1 MSDELALGTD
11 CRATGTP
18 TENLKCLRS
27 LFLTNPQDDLAA
39 TRSAKG
45 DRVDGTCEWVLTQH
59 QYTSWLVEES
69 PQLLWLSGAPGIGKT
84 MISSF
89 LIEELTSIAERS
101 PQMTLAYYFCD
112 DKHQKRRTATAIL
125 RGLLLQILRQRPVLF
140 KHIQTCFDMSGHS
153 LFTNFHALW
162 RIFSAIV
169 LDPEMGEV
177 CCLIDALD
185 ECERDSRQLFLFE
198 FTKLFHPQQSRRT
211 LVKFI
216 ITSRREN
223 DIMES
228 LFAVSPAIRHL
239 QIDSGKV
246 NNDLYKFIDAK
257 VDILSITK
265 GYSLELKEKIKFALM
280 EKAGGTFLFVSLIL
294 HDIRT
299 TKATFQVQQKLR
311 GLPSDLNKVYD
322 RILAKIDADC
332 QEIARLILCWVA
344 LAPRPLKVD
353 ELAMILSLGT
363 GRWDKKSTP
372 PKDLLYEFKDGFRC
386 CEPFIYLDTGL
397 DTINLVHQSAKDYLL
412 SSYLQAKANLSQY
425 HIVPD
430 STNLLMFRTCW
441 KFLSFEEFRQGTM
454 LFERGTSHQ
463 LHQKSFSEE
472 FNDKHFFLRYAQP
485 QWQKHALAAGPALAT
500 DSMFW
505 NKELAELPTL
515 RDALLLG
522 AAAEGQYV
530 IVQRLLENGAQMN
543 SRDERRLT
551 PLLLASRGGH
561 EKVSKLL
568 LEWLNA
574 GINSPH
580 LGAQIPLHAE
590 AEAGYTTMVKLVSS
604 QDDIGVNS
612 QDWYGRTPL
621 LYAAKNGH
629 EGVMKLLLSQ
639 DDIAVNSQDKYGSTP
654 LSYAAK
660 NRHEGVMKLLLSQDD
675 IAVNSQDKYGSTP
688 LSYAAKNGHEGVV
701 KLLLSQENIGAN
713 SQDEWGNTPLLYA
726 AEAGHEGVVKL
737 LLSQDDIGV
746 DSQNW
751 YGMTPLLYA
760 AKNGHEGVVKLLLS
774 QENIGAN
781 SQDEWGNTPLLY
793 AAEAGREGVVKL
805 LLSQEDIAVN
815 PQDMYGKTPL
825 SWAVGNKH
833 EGVVTL
839 LLSREDIAVNLRDN
853 KGLTA
858 LVCAAA
864 KGYERVVRLLLGR
877 SDIDVNSRDNEGMTS
892 LLWAATNWHEA
903 VVKLLL
909 SRSDIEVTSQDLEK
923 RPWNRG
929 YKYGEILKLP
939 EEKMDES
946 NEAAAQ

>member
-1 MSDELALGTD
+1 
-11 CRATGTP
+11 
-18 TENLKCLRS
+18 
-27 LFLTNPQDDLAA
+27 
-39 TRSAKG
+39 
-45 DRVDGTCEWVLTQH
+45 
-59 QYTSWLVEES
+59 
-69 PQLLWLSGAPGIGKT
+69 

-89 LIEELTSIAERS
+89 LVEELTSIAERS

-140 KHIQTCFDMSGHS
+140 KHIQTCFDMSSHS
-153 LFTNFHALW
+153 LFANFHALW

-185 ECERDSRQLFLFE
+185 ECERGSRQLFLFE
-198 FTKLFHPQQSRRT
+198 FTKLLHPQQSRRT

-223 DIMES
+223 DILES

-246 NNDLYKFIDAK
+246 NNDLSKFIDAK

-265 GYSLELKEKIKFALM
+265 GYSLELKEKIKFALI
-280 EKAGGTFLFVSLIL
+280 EKAGGTFLFVSLVL

-332 QEIARLILCWVA
+332 QEIAKLILCWVA
-344 LAPRPLKVD
+344 LASRPLKVD
-353 ELAMILSLGT
+353 ELAMVLCLGT
-363 GRWDKKSTP
+363 GRWAEKSTP
-372 PKDLLYEFKDGFRC
+372 PEDLLYEFKDGFRC
-386 CEPFIYLDTGL
+386 CEPFINLDTGR
-397 DTINLVHQSAKDYLL
+397 DTINFVHQSAKDYLL
-412 SSYLQAKANLSQY
+412 SSHLQAKANLSQY

-430 STNLLMFRTCW
+430 STNILMFRTCW

-454 LFERGTSHQ
+454 LFERDTRHQ
-463 LHQKSFSEE
+463 LHQNFFNKK

-505 NKELAELPTL
+505 NEELAELPTL

-522 AAAEGQYV
+522 AAAKGQYV

-543 SRDERRLT
+543 SRDERGLT

-568 LEWLNA
+568 LECLNA

-580 LGAQIPLHAE
+580 LGAQIPLRAE
-590 AEAGYTTMVKLVSS
+590 AEAGYTT
-604 QDDIGVNS
+604 
-612 QDWYGRTPL
+612 
-621 LYAAKNGH
+621 
-629 EGVMKLLLSQ
+629 
-639 DDIAVNSQDKYGSTP
+639 
-654 LSYAAK
+654 
-660 NRHEGVMKLLLSQDD
+660 
-675 IAVNSQDKYGSTP
+675 
-688 LSYAAKNGHEGVV
+688 
-701 KLLLSQENIGAN
+701 
-713 SQDEWGNTPLLYA
+713 
-726 AEAGHEGVVKL
+726 VVKL

-746 DSQNW
+746 NSQDW
-751 YGMTPLLYA
+751 FGRTPLLYA

-774 QENIGAN
+774 QEDIAVNPQGKYGRTPLSYAAENGHEGVVKLLLSQDDIGVN
-781 SQDEWGNTPLLY
+781 SQDRYGITPLLY
-793 AAEAGREGVVKL
+793 AAENGHEGVVKL

-839 LLSREDIAVNLRDN
+839 LLSREDIAVNSRDN

-858 LVCAAA
+858 LVWAAA

-877 SDIDVNSRDNEGMTS
+877 SDIDVNSRDNEGMTA
-892 LLWAATNWHEA
+892 LLWAAMNRHEA

-923 RPWNRG
+923 RPWNG
-929 YKYGEILKLP
+929 DYKYREILKLP
-939 EEKMDES
+939 EEKMDQS

>member
-1 MSDELALGTD
+1 
-11 CRATGTP
+11 
-18 TENLKCLRS
+18 
-27 LFLTNPQDDLAA
+27 
-39 TRSAKG
+39 
-45 DRVDGTCEWVLTQH
+45 
-59 QYTSWLVEES
+59 
-69 PQLLWLSGAPGIGKT
+69 

-89 LIEELTSIAERS
+89 LVEELTSIAERS

-216 ITSRREN
+216 ITSRRES

-228 LFAVSPAIRHL
+228 LFAVSSAIRHL

-280 EKAGGTFLFVSLIL
+280 EQAGGTFLFVSLVL

-332 QEIARLILCWVA
+332 QEIAKLILCWVA

-363 GRWDKKSTP
+363 GRWEEKSTP

-386 CEPFIYLDTGL
+386 CEPFINLDTGR
-397 DTINLVHQSAKDYLL
+397 DTINFVHQSAKDYLL

-543 SRDERRLT
+543 SRDECDLT
-551 PLLLASRGGH
+551 PLLLASREGH
-561 EKVSKLL
+561 EKVVKLL
-568 LEWLNA
+568 L
-574 GINSPH
+574 
-580 LGAQIPLHAE
+580 
-590 AEAGYTTMVKLVSS
+590 S

-612 QDWYGRTPL
+612 QDWNGITPL

-629 EGVMKLLLSQ
+629 EGVVKLLLSQ
-639 DDIAVNSQDKYGSTP
+639 DDIAVNSQG
-654 LSYAAK
+654 
-660 NRHEGVMKLLLSQDD
+660 
-675 IAVNSQDKYGSTP
+675 KYGSTP

-701 KLLLSQENIGAN
+701 KLLLSQDDIGVN
-713 SQDEWGNTPLLYA
+713 SKDWYGMTPLLYA
-726 AEAGHEGVVKL
+726 AKNGHEGVVKL

-746 DSQNW
+746 NSKDW

-805 LLSQEDIAVN
+805 LLSQDDIAVNSQGKFGQTPLSRAAENRREGVVKLLLSQEDIAVN

-825 SWAVGNKH
+825 S
-833 EGVVTL
+833 
-839 LLSREDIAVNLRDN
+839 
-853 KGLTA
+853 
-858 LVCAAA
+858 
-864 KGYERVVRLLLGR
+864 
-877 SDIDVNSRDNEGMTS
+877 
-892 LLWAATNWHEA
+892 
-903 VVKLLL
+903 
-909 SRSDIEVTSQDLEK
+909 
-923 RPWNRG
+923 
-929 YKYGEILKLP
+929 
-939 EEKMDES
+939 
-946 NEAAAQ
+946 

>member
-1 MSDELALGTD
+1 
-11 CRATGTP
+11 
-18 TENLKCLRS
+18 
-27 LFLTNPQDDLAA
+27 
-39 TRSAKG
+39 
-45 DRVDGTCEWVLTQH
+45 
-59 QYTSWLVEES
+59 
-69 PQLLWLSGAPGIGKT
+69 

-101 PQMTLAYYFCD
+101 PQMTLTYYFCD

-140 KHIQTCFDMSGHS
+140 KHIQTCFDMSSHS
-153 LFTNFHALW
+153 LFANFHALW
-162 RIFSAIV
+162 RIFSAVV

-185 ECERDSRQLFLFE
+185 ECERDSRQLFLFV

-216 ITSRREN
+216 ITSRWEN
-223 DIMES
+223 DILES

-246 NNDLYKFIDAK
+246 NNDLSKFIDAK

-265 GYSLELKEKIKFALM
+265 GYSLELKEKIKFALI
-280 EKAGGTFLFVSLIL
+280 EKAGGTFLFVSLVL

-332 QEIARLILCWVA
+332 QEIAKLILCWVA
-344 LAPRPLKVD
+344 LAPRPLKMD
-353 ELAMILSLGT
+353 ELAMVLSLGT
-363 GRWDKKSTP
+363 GRWEEKSTP

-386 CEPFIYLDTGL
+386 CEPFINLDTGR
-397 DTINLVHQSAKDYLL
+397 DTINFVHQSAKDYLL

-454 LFERGTSHQ
+454 IFERGTRHQ
-463 LHQKSFSEE
+463 LHQKSFSKE

-522 AAAEGQYV
+522 AAAKGQYV

-543 SRDERRLT
+543 SRGECGLT

-561 EKVSKLL
+561 EKV
-568 LEWLNA
+568 
-574 GINSPH
+574 
-580 LGAQIPLHAE
+580 
-590 AEAGYTTMVKLVSS
+590 
-604 QDDIGVNS
+604 
-612 QDWYGRTPL
+612 
-621 LYAAKNGH
+621 
-629 EGVMKLLLSQ
+629 
-639 DDIAVNSQDKYGSTP
+639 
-654 LSYAAK
+654 
-660 NRHEGVMKLLLSQDD
+660 
-675 IAVNSQDKYGSTP
+675 
-688 LSYAAKNGHEGVV
+688 
-701 KLLLSQENIGAN
+701 
-713 SQDEWGNTPLLYA
+713 
-726 AEAGHEGVVKL
+726 VKL
-737 LLSQDDIGV
+737 LLSQDDIRV
-746 DSQNW
+746 NSQDW
-751 YGMTPLLYA
+751 YGITPLLYA

-774 QENIGAN
+774 QDDIGVNAQGGYERTPLLSHDLPPGVHKAWHSKICAPCQGMGYAAKNGHEGVVKLLLSQDDLGVNSQGGYGRTPLSFAAENGHEVVVKLLLSHENIGAN
-781 SQDEWGNTPLLY
+781 SQDEWGDTPLLY

-805 LLSQEDIAVN
+805 LLSQDDIAVNSQGKFGQTPLSRAAENRREGVVKLLLSQENIAVN

-839 LLSREDIAVNLRDN
+839 LLSREDIAVNSRDN

-858 LVCAAA
+858 LVGAAA

-877 SDIDVNSRDNEGMTS
+877 SDIDVNSRDNEGMTA

-923 RPWNRG
+923 RPWNG
-929 YKYGEILKLP
+929 DYKYREILKLP
-939 EEKMDES
+939 EEKMDQS